1 MSGRTGVLVT
11 KLEQSYR
18 LLNMLART
26 HLLYQG
32 DTYLFS
38 LTAKVLAFRPGVG
51 GGKAVMILDRTIFY
65 PQGGGQPSDVGTIKS
80 AVQSE
85 GETAPTAIMAVSMV
99 RATPEGIVEHEGV
112 IEGEA
117 SLFGEG
123 AQVHLTVDSRL
134 RLLHSRIHSA
144 GHLLDHSAERMQLP
158 LVVSKGYHFPA
169 GPYVEYGIRAGA
181 TGCQIDTSPTG
192 LQDLRQ
198 RWEEGAKQM
207 IQENL
212 AIHTTME
219 APSQLA
225 PETLAE
231 LSPKVREAGQVRL
244 IYFEGCH
251 LPRPCGGT
259 HVANTKEIG
268 LFTIRKISFKS
279 SILRVC
285 YAVA

>member
-1 MSGRTGVLVT
+1 
-11 KLEQSYR
+11 
-18 LLNMLART
+18 MLPKT
-26 HLLYQG
+26 QLLYQG
-32 DTYLFS
+32 DTYLFN
-38 LTAKVLAFRPGVG
+38 LTAKVLALKPSVD
-51 GGKAVMILDRTIFY
+51 GGKVVMILDRTIFY

-80 AVQSE
+80 AAQDE
-85 GETAPTAIMAVSMV
+85 RETMPTTFMSVSMV
-99 RATPEGIVEHEGV
+99 RSTPEGIVEHEGV

-123 AQVHLTVDSRL
+123 AQVHLTVDDKL

-169 GPYVEYGIRAGA
+169 GPYVEYGIRTGA
-181 TGCQIDTSPTG
+181 TDRPIDTSPTG
-192 LQDLRQ
+192 LQNLRQ
-198 RWEEGAKQM
+198 RWEEAAKQM
-207 IQENL
+207 IQERL
-212 AIHTTME
+212 VISTSIE
-219 APSQLA
+219 EPSQLA

-231 LSPKVREAGQVRL
+231 LTPKVREAGQVRL

-259 HVANTKEIG
+259 HVANTEEIG
-268 LFTIRKISFKS
+268 SFTIRKISFKS

-285 YAVA
+285 YTVA